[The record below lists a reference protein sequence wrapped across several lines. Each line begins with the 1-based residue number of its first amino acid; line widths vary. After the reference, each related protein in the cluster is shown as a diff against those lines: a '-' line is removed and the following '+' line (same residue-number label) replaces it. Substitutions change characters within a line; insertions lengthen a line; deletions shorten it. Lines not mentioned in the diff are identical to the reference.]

1 MTAINILLLLFTI
14 VVLFIIIFTYFSKEQ
29 HNKKQS
35 SETYCIIQALNTLP
49 IGILFYDE
57 KGDIHLKNDKMQE
70 LLFAFSKKKYHNGKK
85 LWDELKKEQTTY
97 STYKKAGE
105 NFLLKAKNETWQLTK
120 NTITINNITFFEIT
134 AIEVSELMQTHHLL
148 LQEREILIAQNKE
161 AKLLRKKQKEL
172 HKEREYIRIRTQV
185 HDVLSQRLTAIQR
198 ISQNSDFTDYTDL
211 LSLSKDT
218 IAQIKTR
225 QGGNASELF
234 GDMYFFFR
242 KIGLSIELLN
252 ALPEENTISFLI
264 LAVLREACTNA
275 IKHAGA
281 TKVYVKI
288 KSKEDNYR
296 IEITNNGTSPKQ
308 GLVEGGGLFGI
319 RSRVENA
326 GGVLKVEVI
335 PKFSLII
342 TIGKENLSD

>member
-1 MTAINILLLLFTI
+1 MTAINILLLICAIAILI
-14 VVLFIIIFTYFSKEQ
+14 ICVLSYFNTEK

-35 SETYCIIQALNTLP
+35 NDTYCIIQALNTLP

-57 KGDIHLKNDKMQE
+57 SGHIHLKNDKMQE
-70 LLFAFSKKKYHNGKK
+70 LLFAFSDKKYISGKK
-85 LWDELKKEQTTY
+85 IWQELKKELITY
-97 STYKKAGE
+97 NTYKKPGE
-105 NFLLKAKNETWQLTK
+105 NFFIKAKNETWQFER
-120 NTITINNITFFEIT
+120 NTVTLNNTTFFEIT

-148 LQEREILIAQNKE
+148 LQEKESLIAQNKE
-161 AKLLRKKQKEL
+161 AKLLRKKLKEL
-172 HKEREYIRIRTQV
+172 HQEREYIRIRTQV

-242 KIGLSIELLN
+242 KIGLSIELLD

-288 KSKEDNYR
+288 KSKEDSYR